1 MSKRTVELSYD
12 MIDKIMVEE
21 LEWQLNYFKDEIIK
35 HAQGGWVHPDD
46 LDAFIQ
52 DYAATKRVLE
62 RYTV

>member
-1 MSKRTVELSYD
+1 

-21 LEWQLNYFKDEIIK
+21 LEWQLNYLKDEISK
-35 HAQGGWVHPDD
+35 HAKGGWVHPDD
-46 LDAFIQ
+46 LEQYIQ

>member
-21 LEWQLNYFKDEIIK
+21 LEWQLNYLKDEISK
-35 HAQGGWVHPDD
+35 HAKGGWVHPDD
-46 LDAFIQ
+46 LEQYIQ

>member
-1 MSKRTVELSYD
+1 MSNVVVELGHDTVDS
-12 MIDKIMVEE
+12 IIVQE

-35 HAQGGWVHPDD
+35 HAQGGWVHPHD
-46 LDAFIQ
+46 LEQFIQ